1 MGCPSHD
8 PADQCLNESAPQS
21 DDLHAEGL
29 VTFAAGTD
37 FELNP
42 LTFLESLETR
52 PVDVGEVHEDV
63 VAVFAGDEPVP
74 LLVVE
79 ELHCPRRHDGIP
91 FAFRRPQSETDES
104 QLREPPGQRAVAPW
118 RRSAR
123 LPPMDPFIAVAPT
136 DCTVVRLDVAAGDEV
151 GAGAVVA
158 IVEVMKIEHLVTSDV
173 DGTVESVGVTVGDVV
188 DRGAELVRV
197 VPGSITR
204 SAEPDPADAAPRI
217 RADLEELH
225 ERRRLLADESR
236 PEAVAKVHARGR
248 RTARENLAD
257 LVDDGSFEEYG
268 SFMYAAQ
275 TARRSRDDLI
285 ANTPGDGIVG
295 GIGRVNGDRFADE
308 ASRCAVMSYDYT
320 VLAGTQGYR
329 GHQKKDRLFEICE
342 RLRLPLVL
350 FAEGGGGRPGD
361 TDVPI
366 IAGLNVASFA
376 AISRL
381 SGLVPTVAVVSGRC
395 FAGNAALAAVC
406 DVIIATPDANLGMAG
421 PAMIEGGGLGVFAP
435 EDIGPVDVQ
444 TANGVIDIV
453 VSDDAAAVATAK
465 QYLSY
470 FQGPIDT
477 WECADQ
483 TQLREVIPENR
494 KRAYQVR
501 DVIDLLCDRDTWL
514 ELRSGFGEG
523 MVTGL
528 ARLEGRPIGVVANNP
543 MHLGGAIDADGADK
557 AARFLQLCDGHG
569 LPIVNLCDTPGFMVG
584 PEAEKQG
591 QVRRF
596 GRMFVVGASLTVP
609 FATVILRKAVGLGA
623 QAMAGGSF
631 HAPLLT
637 VSWPTGEVSGMGIE
651 GAVTLGARR
660 ELDAIE
666 DPDERAA
673 AYDERV
679 DAMYERSKALNAAAH
694 NEFDDVIDP
703 AETRRRLVN
712 LLRSAP
718 IDPDRPRRPH
728 IDTW

>member
-1 MGCPSHD
+1 
-8 PADQCLNESAPQS
+8 
-21 DDLHAEGL
+21 
-29 VTFAAGTD
+29 
-37 FELNP
+37 
-42 LTFLESLETR
+42 
-52 PVDVGEVHEDV
+52 
-63 VAVFAGDEPVP
+63 
-74 LLVVE
+74 
-79 ELHCPRRHDGIP
+79 
-91 FAFRRPQSETDES
+91 
-104 QLREPPGQRAVAPW
+104 
-118 RRSAR
+118 
-123 LPPMDPFIAVAPT
+123 MDPFIAVAPT
-136 DCTVVRLDVAAGDEV
+136 DCTVVRLDVALGDQIA
-151 GAGAVVA
+151 AGAVIAV
-158 IVEVMKIEHLVTSDV
+158 VEVMKIEHLVKGEV
-173 DGTVESVGVTVGDVV
+173 DGTVVSVDVAVGDVLEQGDEV
-188 DRGAELVRV
+188 ARVRPGAITRGAEPVR
-197 VPGSITR
+197 
-204 SAEPDPADAAPRI
+204 AETTSGR
-217 RADLEELH
+217 RADLEELLA
-225 ERRRLLADESR
+225 RRRLLLDDAR

-285 ANTPGDGIVG
+285 TNTPGDGIIG
-295 GIGRVNGDRFADE
+295 GIGRINGDRFDDAS
-308 ASRCAVMSYDYT
+308 SRCAVMSYDYT

-329 GHQKKDRLFEICE
+329 GHQKLDRLFEICE

-376 AISRL
+376 SISRL
-381 SGLVPTVAVVSGRC
+381 SGLVPTIAVVSGRC

-421 PAMIEGGGLGVFAP
+421 PAMIEGGGLGDFAP
-435 EDIGPVDVQ
+435 EEIGPVDVQ
-444 TANGVIDIV
+444 TANGVIDV
-453 VSDDAAAVATAK
+453 LVPDDAAAVDTAK
-465 QYLSY
+465 QYLAY
-470 FQGPIDT
+470 FQGSIDT
-477 WECADQ
+477 WDCADQ
-483 TQLREVIPENR
+483 ERLRAVVPENR
-494 KRAYQVR
+494 KRAYEVR
-501 DVIDLLCDRDTWL
+501 EVIDGLCDTDSVL

-528 ARLEGRPIGVVANNP
+528 ARLEGRPIGVIANNP

-569 LPIVNLCDTPGFMVG
+569 IPIVFLCDTPGFMVG
-584 PEAEKQG
+584 PEAEKKA

-660 ELDAIE
+660 ELEAIE
-666 DPDERAA
+666 DPDERAM
-673 AYDERV
+673 AYEERV
-679 DAMYERSKALNAAAH
+679 DAMYERSNALNAAAH

-712 LLRSAP
+712 LLRAAP
-718 IDPDRPRRPH
+718 IDPDRPRRSH